1 MKKLIYLFG
10 IAFLILQSCSTKDS
24 NSATNSDNPLLL
36 KKWYHFSE
44 TYQGRITYSSTCSNG
59 NRDYIEF
66 KSPNIFYSYYVMS
79 STNCNYTSE
88 GPFTWVKSGDVINF
102 YHNGTVT
109 HTATITE
116 LTATTLKFVDT
127 DAVTHNSASEVY
139 NSF

>member
-66 KSPNIFYSYYVMS
+66 KSPTIFYSYYVTS
-79 STNCNYTSE
+79 STTYLQMICFN
-88 GPFTWVKSGDVINF
+88 K
-102 YHNGTVT
+102 
-109 HTATITE
+109 
-116 LTATTLKFVDT
+116 LKYSVND
-127 DAVTHNSASEVY
+127 H
-139 NSF
+139 